1 MGARHLSRDRTQAL
15 HFSRSNMG
23 SAGPV
28 DPRNCHPMCDRFF
41 HGGRKLGDLP
51 LHVSAAIEIKGVL
64 ENVHSPCDVEKPR
77 RAI

>member
-1 MGARHLSRDRTQAL
+1 
-15 HFSRSNMG
+15 
-23 SAGPV
+23 
-28 DPRNCHPMCDRFF
+28 MCDRFF